1 MISYETLKV
10 EAKERGCKVTE
21 LIALAPQNDP
31 FYTGAPAERDKAEWF
46 ADMWERFGFRG
57 GVHLRR
63 VHYRIISEPTVP
75 TMPNGKP
82 YENTVKCWEFLNIA
96 SKYARYLDL
105 VDPSL
110 IIDRRNPE
118 TVINAR
124 FSNDGDPWYSDPTP
138 GYYVASDPSGGW
150 DGYDLPGL
158 PELPELRRYLP
169 ELADFETMGYRHVQQ
184 DYLIELWAEKTTMN
198 DILLPLCQ
206 RYRANLVTGM
216 GELTISKVDEF
227 IQRVKQADRPA
238 RILYI
243 SDFDPAG
250 LGMPVSIG
258 RKIEYYQRHWGTD
271 LDVGLTPAV
280 LTGDQAQRYNL
291 PRAPIKDSDRRKA
304 IFERDHG
311 KGATELDALE
321 ALHPGELY
329 HVLES
334 MILDY
339 YDPELTSKAEAR
351 RGELVDDLDAQRDQ
365 VLEDHQSD
373 LDDVKTDYQELIT
386 DFETTRADFTKL
398 VEPFAAKIDAYQ
410 ERMDRIKERG
420 ETVYGKVFEA
430 LKGVDLDPESD
441 HPLPE
446 PDLPVSVNGLLYDSD
461 RDYWQQLEH
470 YQAHR
475 SGNGYDL
482 T

>member
-1 MISYETLKV
+1 
-10 EAKERGCKVTE
+10 
-21 LIALAPQNDP
+21 
-31 FYTGAPAERDKAEWF
+31 
-46 ADMWERFGFRG
+46 
-57 GVHLRR
+57 
-63 VHYRIISEPTVP
+63 
-75 TMPNGKP
+75 
-82 YENTVKCWEFLNIA
+82 
-96 SKYARYLDL
+96 
-105 VDPSL
+105 
-110 IIDRRNPE
+110 
-118 TVINAR
+118 
-124 FSNDGDPWYSDPTP
+124 
-138 GYYVASDPSGGW
+138 
-150 DGYDLPGL
+150 
-158 PELPELRRYLP
+158 
-169 ELADFETMGYRHVQQ
+169 
-184 DYLIELWAEKTTMN
+184 
-198 DILLPLCQ
+198 
-206 RYRANLVTGM
+206 M

-227 IQRVKQADRPA
+227 IRRVKQADRPA

-271 LDVGLTPAV
+271 LDVGLTSAV
-280 LTGDQAQRYNL
+280 LTGEQARRYNL
-291 PRAPIKDSDRRKA
+291 PRAPIKESDRRKTS
-304 IFERDHG
+304 FERDHG

-351 RGELVDDLDAQRDQ
+351 REELVDDLDAQRDQ

-386 DFETTRADFTKL
+386 DFEATRADFAKL

-441 HPLPE
+441 YPLPE